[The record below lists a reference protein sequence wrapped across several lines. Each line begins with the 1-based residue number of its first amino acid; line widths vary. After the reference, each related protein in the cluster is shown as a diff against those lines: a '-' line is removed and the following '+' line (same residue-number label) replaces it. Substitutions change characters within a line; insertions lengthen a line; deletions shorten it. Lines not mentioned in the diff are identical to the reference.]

1 MVIFSPSLHSELDLE
16 DVGDTRV
23 KRVCRVGV
31 SSTWDRILSSEE
43 NEDTIN
49 NILDFFNQATPN
61 IKYSERKEGL
71 QRIECYQFK
80 YHPISLEAEKVANIS
95 LRIHEP
101 PSQVRG
107 LHKQVME
114 GMRRRLESQEIGLSE
129 GEGPVLVTVVNSSR
143 VLTDVRRDL
152 ARVKGIKEEHSFH
165 SFQFV

>member
-1 MVIFSPSLHSELDLE
+1 MVIFSPSPNSELDLE

-23 KRVCRVGV
+23 KRVCRVSV
-31 SSTWDRILSSEE
+31 SNTWDSILSSEE
-43 NEDTIN
+43 NEDAIN
-49 NILDFFNQATPN
+49 NILDFFNDATPN
-61 IKYSERKEGL
+61 ISYSERREGL

-80 YHPISLEAEKVANIS
+80 SYPISLEPEKVANIS

-114 GMRRRLESQEIGLSE
+114 GMRRRLESQEIGLRE
-129 GEGPVLVTVVNSSR
+129 GEGPVLVTAVNSSR

-165 SFQFV
+165 SL